1 MSKAIGLIIVVF
13 LLLVEFTFGQSVAI
27 PDNAL
32 EDLRSTN
39 LSRENLSVYE
49 EQAVLKLQDVLDYG
63 IIIGSQKYN
72 LELRE
77 TALKATLS
85 SFDKAAKL
93 PCTWLL
99 EPKTKT
105 AKNKATFCTAAQ
117 LFEALLDMPSY
128 ELEILRENIR
138 IEKKLRKISKHTYQ
152 GELIYE
158 QQVKTKKNKTTSTFK
173 EGKKEVI
180 RLQFLLK
187 RIDKQF
193 GSTKEV
199 VWEIKFLGM
208 L

>member
-1 MSKAIGLIIVVF
+1 MSKIIGLIIVIF
-13 LLLVEFTFGQSVAI
+13 LLLTEFTLGQSVAM
-27 PDNAL
+27 PNNAFD
-32 EDLRSTN
+32 DLRSTN
-39 LSRENLSVYE
+39 LNRENLSVYE

-63 IIIGSQKYN
+63 MIIGSQKYN

-77 TALKATLS
+77 TALEATLS

-105 AKNKATFCTAAQ
+105 VKNKNASCTAAQ
-117 LFEALLDMPSY
+117 LFQALLEMPSY

-138 IEKKLRKISKHTYQ
+138 IEEKLRKISKNTYQ

-180 RLQFLLK
+180 RIQFLLK

-199 VWEIKFLGM
+199 VWEVKFLGM